1 MTAAGPHKPLHMGA
15 REWATLLLLSV
26 IWGASFFF
34 YRVMVRELQP
44 LTIVFGRLAIGAA
57 ALHLF
62 LLLARQSMRFP
73 AGTWVRFGLL
83 GLINNVIPFTLIAA
97 SETRI
102 GAGVAAL
109 LIGAVPVLTAV
120 FGHFLTHDEKLT
132 WNRAVGVLFRIA
144 GVAVLIGADALQGLA
159 NADFVGELICLSA
172 TVIYALGGLYSRRF
186 RDIPPL
192 KAATGQVTMGALIA
206 LPLSLAIDRPWT
218 LPMPSAPV
226 WTSLLGIAVVGTSL
240 AYILFFRIVAKAGA
254 MNISLVTLLQPVSA
268 GFLGWLFLGETFTAN
283 AVAGLAIIALG
294 LACID
299 GRLVKW
305 IFGAGIAHRSS
316 PPDKT

>member
-1 MTAAGPHKPLHMGA
+1 MDAAAPQKPLHMGP
-15 REWATLLLLSV
+15 REWAALVLLSV

-44 LTIVFGRLAIGAA
+44 FTIVLGRLAIGAI
-57 ALHLF
+57 ALHVF
-62 LLLARQSMRFP
+62 LLFSGQTMRFGP
-73 AGTWVRFGLL
+73 RTWGRFALL
-83 GLINNVIPFTLIAA
+83 GLINNVIPFALIAA

-120 FGHFLTHDEKLT
+120 FGHFLTHDERLT
-132 WNRAVGVLFRIA
+132 WNRAVGVLFGIA
-144 GVAVLIGADALQGLA
+144 GVAVLIGKDALQGLA
-159 NADFVGELICLSA
+159 NSDFVGELICLSA

-186 RDIPPL
+186 AGIPPL
-192 KAATGQVTMGALIA
+192 KVATGQVTMGAVIA
-206 LPLSLAIDRPWT
+206 LPLALVVDHPWT
-218 LPMPSAPV
+218 LPMPSPPV
-226 WTSLLGIAVVGTSL
+226 WASLVCIAVVGTSL
-240 AYILFFRIVAKAGA
+240 AYILFFRIVAKSGA

-283 AVAGLAIIALG
+283 AVAGLGVIGLG

-299 GRLVKW
+299 GRLVKLV
-305 IFGAGIAHRSS
+305 FRSGTAR
-316 PPDKT
+316 PT

>member
-1 MTAAGPHKPLHMGA
+1 MTAAAPQKPLHMGP
-15 REWATLLLLSV
+15 REWALLLFLSV

-34 YRVMVRELQP
+34 YRVMVRELPP
-44 LTIVFGRLAIGAA
+44 LTIVLGRLAIGAA
-57 ALHLF
+57 ALNLF
-62 LLLARQSMRFP
+62 LLFTGQMMRFP
-73 AGTWVRFGLL
+73 ARTWARFGLL
-83 GLINNVIPFTLIAA
+83 GLINNVIPFALIAA

-132 WNRAVGVLFRIA
+132 WNRAVGVLFGIG
-144 GVAVLIGADALQGLA
+144 GVAVLIGRDALQGLA
-159 NADFVGELICLSA
+159 NSDFVGELVCLSA

-192 KAATGQVTMGALIA
+192 KVATGQVTMGACIA
-206 LPLSLAIDRPWT
+206 LPLSLTIDHPWA
-218 LPMPSAPV
+218 LAMPSMLSCA
-226 WTSLLGIAVVGTSL
+226 SLLCIGVVGTSL
-240 AYILFFRIVAKAGA
+240 AYILFFHIVAKSGA

-305 IFGAGIAHRSS
+305 VFRTGTAPQS
-316 PPDKT
+316 

>member
-1 MTAAGPHKPLHMGA
+1 MTAAAPQKPLHMGP

-44 LTIVFGRLAIGAA
+44 LTIVLGRLAIAAA
-57 ALHLF
+57 ALYLYLLF
-62 LLLARQSMRFP
+62 TGQSMRFP
-73 AGTWVRFGLL
+73 ARTWARFSLL
-83 GLINNVIPFTLIAA
+83 GLFNNVIPFSLIAA

-132 WNRAVGVLFRIA
+132 WNRAVGVLFGIA
-144 GVAVLIGADALQGLA
+144 GVAVLIGEDALQGLA

-186 RDIPPL
+186 TGIPPL
-192 KAATGQVTMGALIA
+192 KAATGQVTMGACIA
-206 LPLSLAIDRPWT
+206 LPLALAVDHPWT
-218 LPMPSAPV
+218 MPMPSAPV
-226 WTSLLGIAVVGTSL
+226 WASLLGIAVAGTSL
-240 AYILFFRIVAKAGA
+240 AYILFFRIVSTSGA

-283 AVAGLAIIALG
+283 AFAGLAIIALG

-299 GRLVKW
+299 GRLVNRV
-305 IFGAGIAHRSS
+305 FRSNTAPRSS
-316 PPDKT
+316 PPHGT